1 MEAHSVGGGGLGGK
15 GIRKIFEERTVKILP
30 NSMKTIKITDAS
42 SMNLNMKQDNTN
54 TKKEHL

>member
-15 GIRKIFEERTVKILP
+15 GIRKIFEEITVKSLP
-30 NSMKTIKITDAS
+30 NSMKTVKITDPS

>member
-15 GIRKIFEERTVKILP
+15 GIRKIFEEITAKILP

-42 SMNLNMKQDNTN
+42 SMNLNRKQDNTN